1 MASMKNILRRAATSL
16 ALIVIVAMGARLGFA
31 WNQERKIERT
41 VLGIVP
47 FQNETGNIAYSLA
60 TGKGFASV
68 FRGDTGPTAWLTPL
82 YPLLVAAIFRIFGTF
97 TPDSFFAIV
106 FLNSI
111 FSAAACVPIF
121 YAGKRIQGLAVASAA
136 AWLWALFPNAI
147 LIPFEWVWD
156 TSLSALL
163 GATILWATLTVAE
176 SQRRR
181 DWCGYGLLWGVTL
194 MTNPALA
201 ALLPFLLGWAAY
213 RVARGD
219 KSLLARPAVAAGVAL
234 LCCLPWTIRNY
245 EVFHKFIP
253 LRSNLPF
260 ELWVENNDLFD
271 EHAKNAKQRITRFE
285 EVGKYSRMGENA
297 FMEEKWRLAVQFIRE
312 HPRLEVRLTWKRFLA
327 LWLGT
332 ETPVKDFLQTDS
344 LLVRFIFMCN
354 LFAAVGAAAG
364 IVVLW
369 IRRSPFAFPA
379 AMFPVVFPCLYYVTH
394 ASLRLRHA
402 MDPVLLLLTAIA
414 LGAAWDASRRRG
426 HTLLQPCQ
434 P

>member
-1 MASMKNILRRAATSL
+1 MKKILRGAATSL
-16 ALIVIVAMGARLGFA
+16 ALIVIVAMGTRLGFA
-31 WNQERKIERT
+31 WNQERKIDRT
-41 VLGIVP
+41 ILGIVP

-60 TGKGFASV
+60 SGKGFASV
-68 FRGDTGPTAWLTPL
+68 FRGDTGPTAWLAPV
-82 YPLLVAAIFRIFGTF
+82 YPLLAAAIFRIFGVF
-97 TPDSFFAIV
+97 TPASFFAVV
-106 FLNSI
+106 FMNSI

-121 YAGKRIQGLAVASAA
+121 WAGKRIRGPAVASAA

-163 GATILWATLTVAE
+163 GATILWATLAVAE
-176 SQRRR
+176 SRRWR
-181 DWCGYGLLWGVTL
+181 DWSAYGLLWGLGL
-194 MTNPALA
+194 MSNPALA

-213 RVARGD
+213 RIARPER
-219 KSLLARPAVAAGVAL
+219 SLLSRPALAAALSL

-271 EHAKNAKQRITRFE
+271 EHAKNAKQRITQFE
-285 EVGKYSRMGENA
+285 EVRKYSRMGETT

-312 HPRLEVRLTWKRFLA
+312 HPRLEVRLTCRRFVA

-332 ETPVKDFLQTDS
+332 ETPVRDFLETDS
-344 LLVRFIFMCN
+344 LLLRFIFLCN
-354 LFAAVGAAAG
+354 LLAAAGAAVG

-369 IRRSPFAFPA
+369 IGRSPYAFPA
-379 AMFPVVFPCLYYVTH
+379 AMFPVVFPCLYYVSH

-402 MDPVLLLLTAIA
+402 IDPVLLLLAAIA
-414 LGAAWDASRRRG
+414 AALVWDTLGGWKNQLARRSA
-426 HTLLQPCQ
+426 QS
-434 P
+434 